1 MSEIRN
7 LTIKGADKSG
17 KIAIMETEDYL
28 EHCELLLNYREF
40 YGKLDANPTQIYT
53 QEVKQKI
60 DEKKKLIHGQC
71 LFITFGMVSLYDDI
85 FFI

>member
-60 DEKKKLIHGQC
+60 DEKKNLLMDNVC
-71 LFITFGMVSLYDDI
+71 LSPLVWFRCMDDI

>member
-1 MSEIRN
+1 M
-7 LTIKGADKSG
+7 KGADKSG
-17 KIAIMETEDYL
+17 KIAITETEDYL

-60 DEKKKLIHGQC
+60 DEKKKTYSWTMFVYHLWYG
-71 LFITFGMVSLYDDI
+71 FVV
-85 FFI
+85 